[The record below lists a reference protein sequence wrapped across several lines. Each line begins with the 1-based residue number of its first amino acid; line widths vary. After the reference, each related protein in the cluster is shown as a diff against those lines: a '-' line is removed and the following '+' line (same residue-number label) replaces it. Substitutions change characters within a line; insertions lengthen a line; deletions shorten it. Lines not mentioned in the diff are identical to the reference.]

1 VGLLSHPVRGV
12 RALSGS
18 SFYAL
23 RGEVADRDYLSIMCG
38 LGAGASRGLL
48 SLATIDPA
56 AAPRI
61 DFRYMSEPG
70 DLRAMRSAVRT
81 TAEIVNRSEFRQL
94 EPRYSTAPSAA
105 ELKSDRDLD
114 AWIMHHLGTSYH
126 SAGTCK
132 MGLAE
137 DEEAVVDQHCRVRGV
152 DRLRVVDLSVLPTI
166 TRRPPNATAIMLGE
180 RVAELIN
187 AEI

>member
-1 VGLLSHPVRGV
+1 
-12 RALSGS
+12 
-18 SFYAL
+18 
-23 RGEVADRDYLSIMCG
+23 
-38 LGAGASRGLL
+38 
-48 SLATIDPA
+48 
-56 AAPRI
+56 
-61 DFRYMSEPG
+61 
-70 DLRAMRSAVRT
+70 
-81 TAEIVNRSEFRQL
+81 
-94 EPRYSTAPSAA
+94 
-105 ELKSDRDLD
+105 
-114 AWIMHHLGTSYH
+114 
-126 SAGTCK
+126 